1 MKRALTP
8 GLKASLFM
16 AISHAGTYEPK
27 KVLSKLRGA
36 LNRNEEETLS
46 GFLAWVHTN
55 NRQFGRLNI
64 DDTFAE
70 FRRSAK

>member
-1 MKRALTP
+1 MATKLTP

-16 AISHAGTYEPK
+16 ALKHAGTYEPTR
-27 KVLSKLRGA
+27 VLDKLRGA
-36 LNRNEEETLS
+36 LKRSEEDLLK
-46 GFLAWVHTN
+46 GFLSWVYKN

-70 FRRSAK
+70 YRRSAK